1 MLRKI
6 CTAGAQQKVLEGHV
20 STMQAI
26 SRSSSFRMQE
36 VTVAW
41 PRLAFNARVGEIN
54 MVNPREV
61 IGIYTQCAGK
71 SGSATVFG
79 LSVP

>member
-1 MLRKI
+1 MFRQCKPFQEV
-6 CTAGAQQKVLEGHV
+6 AVL
-20 STMQAI
+20 I
-26 SRSSSFRMQE
+26 RMQE
-36 VTVAW
+36 VTVAR